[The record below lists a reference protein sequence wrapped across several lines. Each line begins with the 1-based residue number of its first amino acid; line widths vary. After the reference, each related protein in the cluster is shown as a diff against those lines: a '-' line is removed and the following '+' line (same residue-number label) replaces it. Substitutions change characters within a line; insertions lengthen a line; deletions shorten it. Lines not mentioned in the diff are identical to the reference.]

1 MKRTP
6 ICWETHDLGNG
17 KSLPHGLCGAL
28 MHWWVLRRTTWDNMR
43 GVCYRL
49 LRSWRRVAHQ
59 LHASCSPLS
68 FSLRA
73 MWTRL
78 DDHFFLVNLWILF
91 FESFF
96 HQDGHQFDVE
106 NSTWASSLCGRS
118 AGWALMSFKVNS
130 TNHWSEGWHLP
141 YPVCLRHTGQLRDQ
155 CFCGWQQAAHVFVA
169 PDEVHG
175 SITNIS
181 TRGCHNVCEVHWS
194 NRQVLS
200 SFTFRRMLRR

>member
-1 MKRTP
+1 MR
-6 ICWETHDLGNG
+6 
-17 KSLPHGLCGAL
+17 
-28 MHWWVLRRTTWDNMR
+28 WWVLRRATWDNMR

-68 FSLRA
+68 FSLCA

-78 DDHFFLVNLWILF
+78 DGHFFLVNLILRIL
-91 FESFF
+91 FF

-130 TNHWSEGWHLP
+130 TDHWSEGWHLP
-141 YPVCLRHTGQLRDQ
+141 HPVCLRHTGQLRDQ

-175 SITNIS
+175 RILNNLIS
-181 TRGCHNVCEVHWS
+181 QPRDVIMFAKCIEAIDRSCHHSHFAGCLEVIGWC
-194 NRQVLS
+194 
-200 SFTFRRMLRR
+200 

>member
-43 GVCYRL
+43 GLCYRL

-78 DDHFFLVNLWILF
+78 DGHFFHVNLILRILF
-91 FESFF
+91 PSGRAPIWCRKLNLSLVPLWKICRLGTHVIQGE
-96 HQDGHQFDVE
+96 QYKPLKRRMAP
-106 NSTWASSLCGRS
+106 TISSLSAPHRAATRSMLLWMATSCPCVCGPRWS
-118 AGWALMSFKVNS
+118 AWKYNEYLNKGMSQCLWSALK
-130 TNHWSEGWHLP
+130 
-141 YPVCLRHTGQLRDQ
+141 Q
-155 CFCGWQQAAHVFVA
+155 
-169 PDEVHG
+169 
-175 SITNIS
+175 
-181 TRGCHNVCEVHWS
+181 
-194 NRQVLS
+194 
-200 SFTFRRMLRR
+200 